1 MGEGSNAALITFGI
15 YTAAVFLLAVLSNR
29 ATKGKEFVGEYYLG
43 SRSFGVWAFALTFAA
58 TNSSGGSFMG
68 FPALIY
74 THGWTLAVWISAFM
88 IAPLV
93 AMALIGKRLNQ
104 IARKCDALTIPEVI
118 RARFDSS
125 AAGLTATVLLVFFM
139 FFYLLAQFKAGG
151 MILSTL
157 LADEPA
163 FQGAVTFT
171 ANATAGIPWVNQAE
185 PSYLVCLVVFSLA
198 VIVYVV
204 YGGFRAVVWT
214 DVMQGIVMFVGVL
227 LMLGLA
233 LYQVGGLA
241 NATRQMAK
249 MTPPEHGQAFVRS
262 ATDVPEETAIP
273 KGTWFKQDGQAFR
286 LAELAIIPQ
295 GRMSSEE
302 TAILKIT
309 TTQEIEK
316 IRSDKAAA
324 GLRLDVTE
332 LTPYLSGAG
341 EEGVYVRNPGPSSTS
356 DLGFLAVG
364 TAISFFIFWPFAG
377 TGQPSNMVRLM
388 SFKDTKTL
396 RYSIV
401 TVAVYY
407 SVIYFSLIIIFCCG
421 RVLMPGME
429 IDPDRTMPDLATLLT
444 RGAGMP
450 WLAGLLVAAPFAAVM
465 SSVDSFL
472 LMVSS
477 AVVRDVYQGHIN
489 PDASERRMKWLSYS
503 VTVTVGILAVLVVL
517 NPPKYLQNLIVF
529 ASGGLA
535 ACFLVPMLL
544 ALYWRGMTAKGAIAG
559 MIGGTLV
566 HLGLTCWGYALH
578 REFRAYEFLGL
589 NPFIWDLLG
598 SSSASIVVALLDA
611 RFGKGPDQRLVKK
624 FFYRSPASARPTTIE
639 ASE

>member
-1 MGEGSNAALITFGI
+1 MSQTSNAALVTFGI
-15 YTAAVFLLAVLSNR
+15 YTVAVFLLAVLSGR
-29 ATKGKEFVGEYYLG
+29 ATKGKEFVGEYFLG

-68 FPALIY
+68 FPSLIY
-74 THGWTLAVWISAFM
+74 THGWTLALWIAGFM
-88 IAPLV
+88 MTPLV
-93 AMALIGKRLNQ
+93 AMALIGKRINQ
-104 IARKCDALTIPEVI
+104 VARKCDALTIPEVL
-118 RARFDSS
+118 RGRFES
-125 AAGLTATVLLVFFM
+125 AAVGLTATGLLVFFM

-151 MILSTL
+151 KILSTL

-163 FQGAVTFT
+163 FQYAVTFAAGAT
-171 ANATAGIPWVNQAE
+171 ANIPWVNQAE
-185 PSYLVCLVVFSLA
+185 PDYLVCLVVFSAA

-233 LYQVGGLA
+233 LYQVGGLE
-241 NATRQMAK
+241 NATRQLAQ
-249 MTPPEHGQAFVRS
+249 MTPPENGKAILRL
-262 ATDVPEETAIP
+262 DVPAAEDIALP
-273 KGTWFKQDGQAFR
+273 KGTWIKRNGQAYR
-286 LAELAIIPQ
+286 LAELALIPAGQ
-295 GRMSSEE
+295 LSSVE
-302 TAILKIT
+302 TAVLKIT
-309 TTQEIEK
+309 TPQEIER
-316 IRSDKAAA
+316 INTDDTAS
-324 GLRLDVTE
+324 GVSLDVTE
-332 LTPYLSGAG
+332 MTPYQSGAG
-341 EEGVYVRNPGPSSTS
+341 KAGVYVRNPGPNSSG
-356 DLGFLAVG
+356 DFGFLAVG

-388 SFKDTKTL
+388 SFKDTRTL

-407 SVIYFSLIIIFCCG
+407 SIIYFSLVVIFCCG

-429 IDPDRTMPDLATLLT
+429 IDPDRTMPELAAQLT
-444 RGAGMP
+444 ETAGMP

-477 AVVRDVYQGHIN
+477 AVVRDVYQGHID
-489 PDASERRMKWLSYS
+489 PDAPERRMKWLSYC
-503 VTVTVGILAVLVVL
+503 VTVTVGILAVLFVL
-517 NPPKYLQNLIVF
+517 NPPTYLQDLIIF

-535 ACFLVPMLL
+535 ACFLIPMVL
-544 ALYWRGMTAKGAIAG
+544 ALYWRDMTAAGAIGG

-566 HLGLTCWGYALH
+566 HLGLTCWGYY
-578 REFRAYEFLGL
+578 EQGVFRAYEFLGL

-598 SSSASIVVALLDA
+598 SAAAAIVVAKL
-611 RFGKGPDQRLVKK
+611 GQPDEKLVRK
-624 FFYRSPASARPTTIE
+624 FFYQQTSGQLRSSQI
-639 ASE
+639 S